1 MRLSATTTASILFS
15 LLALEAVAAPAPQY
29 DTTVIVFTTVEATA
43 AGSAVASSPTIQ
55 SAPSSTTAVASA
67 SPNACKAK
75 SAKPSWGQLW
85 RQHRRPRP
93 SASGD
98 TTPTGPGQVSSPA
111 SQVPSVA
118 SSNAPLPSVEAPPS
132 PSPTNI
138 PIPSAVETVEPVTAT
153 AVQAGSD
160 GGVEQPPLAQ
170 PSVVGST
177 SSYEFSST
185 FEVSSSFESSAAQ
198 PSASASA
205 PAQGGS
211 NGAPSGFASD
221 ILSAHNVFRA
231 TWGTSP
237 LREGDLH

>member
-29 DTTVIVFTTVEATA
+29 DTTVIISTTVEATA

-55 SAPSSTTAVASA
+55 SAPSSTRAVASA
-67 SPNACKAK
+67 SPKACKAK
-75 SAKPSWGQLW
+75 PAKPSWGQLW

-98 TTPTGPGQVSSPA
+98 TTPTGQGQVSSPA

-138 PIPSAVETVEPVTAT
+138 PIPSAVEIVEPVTAT
-153 AVQAGSD
+153 AIQAGND
-160 GGVEQPPLAQ
+160 GGVEQNPVAQ
-170 PSVVGST
+170 PSVVEPS
-177 SSYEFSST
+177 SSYDYSST
-185 FEVSSSFESSAAQ
+185 FEFSSSFESSATQ
-198 PSASASA
+198 PSVSTSA
-205 PAQGGS
+205 PAQGGGI
-211 NGAPSGFASD
+211 GAPSGFASD

-231 TWGTSP
+231 TWGALN
-237 LREGDLH
+237 LRECDLH

>member
-29 DTTVIVFTTVEATA
+29 DTTVIISTTVEATA

-55 SAPSSTTAVASA
+55 SAPSSTRAVASA
-67 SPNACKAK
+67 SPKACKAK
-75 SAKPSWGQLW
+75 PAKPSWGQLW

-98 TTPTGPGQVSSPA
+98 TTPTGQGQVSSPA

-153 AVQAGSD
+153 AIQAGSD

-170 PSVVGST
+170 PSVVGTS
-177 SSYEFSST
+177 SSYEYSFSS
-185 FEVSSSFESSAAQ
+185 EVSSSFESPAAL

-221 ILSAHNVFRA
+221 ILSAHNVVRN
-231 TWGTSP
+231 TWGTSRP
-237 LREGDLH
+237 REGDLH